1 MQAPAASDAA
11 YSGGIITLIGID
23 KKGNTVF
30 ASADVCASVD
40 YTDKDGTFVVCEG
53 NMTSVNGMLVYYDKA
68 GKEYREVFEQAN
80 GGLEIGNVVQD
91 MFMANG
97 KIYLLTQNGDRM
109 GGAGRFVVCDAR
121 TMRMEFADPLVFKT
135 PEDKD
140 TWPQHLVVVS
150 ATKAYIQYSDSS
162 MESTSGIVAL
172 TLGENSVQIGATLE
186 GTFGAFTSVGAI
198 KTRMV
203 YSRGKIYAGCGHS
216 VVIINAESGTVE
228 KRLTYEGRQVKGIV
242 KGVDGNIYFALAGTY
257 SGTSPNMGTL
267 TSDPMIV
274 GIDHSGT
281 VVSEKELS
289 GGVRFPIATWSP
301 AIGMCA
307 SFTDPYL
314 YFVDT
319 DAFNATSATRY
330 NYQTQTVDYKYLSG
344 NETIYGIMGQHPTT
358 NVLWVGKSSYVDSN
372 IYTYDVSGTSASE
385 INHFYYPTQKGASP
399 AGIDFVYRFSEAYI
413 NK

>member
-1 MQAPAASDAA
+1 M
-11 YSGGIITLIGID
+11 
-23 KKGNTVF
+23 
-30 ASADVCASVD
+30 D

-281 VVSEKELS
+281 VVSEKNFPEVFDSRSQHGLRLS
-289 GGVRFPIATWSP
+289 ACAPVSPILISILWIPMLSTPRAQRGTITRRRPSITNIYLEMKRFTALWGSIRQP
-301 AIGMCA
+301 MCCGSA
-307 SFTDPYL
+307 SR
-314 YFVDT
+314 
-319 DAFNATSATRY
+319 ATSIRISTPM
-330 NYQTQTVDYKYLSG
+330 T
-344 NETIYGIMGQHPTT
+344 
-358 NVLWVGKSSYVDSN
+358 
-372 IYTYDVSGTSASE
+372 
-385 INHFYYPTQKGASP
+385 
-399 AGIDFVYRFSEAYI
+399 
-413 NK
+413 

>member
-1 MQAPAASDAA
+1 MNIPEGWKASLNLAKNSVTVQAPAASDAA

-281 VVSEKELS
+281 VVSEKNFPEVFDSRSQHGLRLS
-289 GGVRFPIATWSP
+289 ACAPVSPILISILWIPMLSTPRAQRGTITRRRPSITNIYLEMKRFTALWGSIRQP
-301 AIGMCA
+301 MCCGSA
-307 SFTDPYL
+307 SR
-314 YFVDT
+314 
-319 DAFNATSATRY
+319 ATSIRISTPM
-330 NYQTQTVDYKYLSG
+330 T
-344 NETIYGIMGQHPTT
+344 
-358 NVLWVGKSSYVDSN
+358 
-372 IYTYDVSGTSASE
+372 
-385 INHFYYPTQKGASP
+385 
-399 AGIDFVYRFSEAYI
+399 
-413 NK
+413 